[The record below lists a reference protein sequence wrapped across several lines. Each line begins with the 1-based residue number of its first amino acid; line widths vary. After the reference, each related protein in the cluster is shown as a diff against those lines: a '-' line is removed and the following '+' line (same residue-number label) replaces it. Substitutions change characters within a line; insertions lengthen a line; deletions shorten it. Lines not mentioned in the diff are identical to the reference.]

1 MNTSLVALSLL
12 AAVSFQ
18 SMPNQAIAGDC
29 GLRTLHSSTAFP
41 LRSQLR
47 GQSGT
52 VLVVVS
58 VDRNGRATDAQLVRS
73 SGYRLLDR
81 AATTSIR
88 NLWLFDTTGCERD
101 DLPATRTVTVEYRND
116 EYGQ

>member
-12 AAVSFQ
+12 AAVSLQ
-18 SMPNQAIAGDC
+18 SIPNQAYAGDC
-29 GLRTLHSSTAFP
+29 GLRTLQSSTAFP
-41 LRSQLR
+41 IRSQLR

-52 VLVVVS
+52 VLVAVS
-58 VDRNGRATDAQLVRS
+58 VDRNGRATAAQLVRS

-88 NLWLFDTTGCERD
+88 NRWLFDTAGCERD
-101 DLPATRTVTVEYRND
+101 DLPATRTVAIEYRND